1 MVPLAAVGAVDDEV
15 ALDDFLGSDG
25 ALEVSPIRFLP
36 IVGIMTDQDPRGGE
50 KSRSRVNFALYNL
63 EPQQWRFWVLE
74 RESEMGFEE
83 WEMKRGGIGRV
94 E

>member
-1 MVPLAAVGAVDDEV
+1 MGAVEEEV
-15 ALDDFLGSDG
+15 ALEDFFGRDG

-36 IVGIMTDQDPRGGE
+36 IVEIMTDLDPRGGE
-50 KSRSRVNFALYNL
+50 KSGSRVNFALYNL

-74 RESEMGFEE
+74 RESEMEF
-83 WEMKRGGIGRV
+83 EMKRGGIGGV